1 MARKHVR
8 CVLFGPQGAG
18 KTTQAELL
26 AEWFGASTLSSGQ
39 LLRSEMGEGTPLG
52 QLVTRY
58 VEHGVLAPDEIV
70 NAIFRKRF
78 TPELD
83 GKRGFF
89 LDGFPRNVE
98 QAADLDKYAKINL
111 AIHFKVSDA
120 VAESRMLGRL
130 SCVSCGAV
138 YHETYVPV
146 LKAGVCTIC
155 GGVVERRED
164 DADDGSVR
172 DRLLAYHFMT
182 EPLVTYYRQQGVLLS
197 VNADQPIPF
206 LFQELVKKLT
216 KLGFV
221 PVS

>member
-1 MARKHVR
+1 MSRKRVR
-8 CVLFGPQGAG
+8 GVLFGPQGAG

-26 AEWFGASTLSSGQ
+26 AEWFGARVSSSGQ
-39 LLRSEMGEGTPLG
+39 LLREEMKEGTALG

-70 NAIFRKRF
+70 NAIFRKRLM
-78 TPELD
+78 PEIES
-83 GKRGFF
+83 KRGFF

-111 AIHFKVSDA
+111 AIHFKASDA

-130 SCVSCGAV
+130 SCESCQAV
-138 YHETYVPV
+138 YHEEHVPL
-146 LKAGVCTIC
+146 LKAGLCTIC
-155 GGVVERRED
+155 GGRVKRRED

-172 DRLLAYHFMT
+172 DRLMAYHFMT

-206 LFQELVKKLT
+206 LFQELTKKLS

-221 PVS
+221 PTT